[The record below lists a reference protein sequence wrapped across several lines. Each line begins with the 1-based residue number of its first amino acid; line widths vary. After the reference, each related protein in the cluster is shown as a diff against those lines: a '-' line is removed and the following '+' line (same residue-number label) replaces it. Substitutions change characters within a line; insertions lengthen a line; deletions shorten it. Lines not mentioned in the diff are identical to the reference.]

1 MVTIEPT
8 LFQTILLPLSL
19 VPLIYLSRHRSDLRE
34 SLSLIVAAATIL
46 SVFTLVPRVLGG
58 EALVWSL
65 WEVLPGLALSFR
77 VDGLGMLFA
86 IVASVLWFVTT
97 IYSIGYMRGAHEH
110 AQARYY
116 AYFALAVFCT
126 LGVAF
131 SGNLLT
137 LYVFY
142 ELLSLS
148 TYPLVTHHQDEEAR
162 AAGRK
167 YLKYIVGTSI
177 GLVLP
182 GMMIIHHVAG
192 DLSFGDGPILSDV
205 VSGGAPGWGLGLVL
219 LMMVFGFAKSGM
231 MPFHRWLPGAMVAP
245 TPVSSLLHAVAVV
258 KVGVF
263 CVIRVFT
270 DVFGVELAS
279 LLTFGPVRPVA
290 IVQTVAGATIVISS
304 LIAWRQNELKKR
316 LAYSTIGQLAYI
328 VLGAALLA
336 PLSITGSALHIAMH
350 AFGKITLFF
359 CAGAIYVAVHKK
371 NIGDMVGIGRRMPI
385 TMVCFF
391 IGTLSVIGLPPTGGI
406 MSKLLLVQGTLEAGA
421 IGFLV
426 IYLISSFLN
435 CAYYLPIVYRA
446 FFCRDE
452 DSRWDGPQQ
461 EPPRWCLVP
470 PVVTAICCV
479 LLFVFPDV
487 FLGLAELFAMET
499 FR

>member
-1 MVTIEPT
+1 MVTVDVMV
-8 LFQTILLPLSL
+8 LLSVFLPLAL
-19 VPLIYLSRHRSDLRE
+19 VPAIYVSRRHKNVPE
-34 SLSLIVAAATIL
+34 ALSLTVAAATIL

-58 EALVWSL
+58 EVLVWNL
-65 WEVLPGLALSFR
+65 WEVLPGLELGFR

-110 AQARYY
+110 AQVRYFG
-116 AYFALAVFCT
+116 YFALAVFCT

-131 SGNLLT
+131 AGNLLT

-167 YLKYIVGTSI
+167 YLKYIVGASV

-182 GMMIIHHVAG
+182 AMMVVHHLAG
-192 DLSFGDGPILSDV
+192 DLSFGDGPILGSLIRDDI
-205 VSGGAPGWGLGLVL
+205 PGWGLGLVL
-219 LMMVFGFAKSGM
+219 LMMVFGFAKSGL

-263 CVIRVFT
+263 CVIRVIT
-270 DVFGVELAS
+270 DVFGVELAG
-279 LLTFGPVRPVA
+279 LLSFGPIRPIAVVQGVA
-290 IVQTVAGATIVISS
+290 AFTIVVSS

-328 VLGAALLA
+328 IQGAALLA
-336 PLSITGSALHIAMH
+336 PLSVTGSALHIAMH

-371 NIGDMVGIGRRMPI
+371 KIKDLVGIGRRMPI
-385 TMVCFF
+385 TMACFF
-391 IGTLSVIGLPPTGGI
+391 VGTLSVIGLPPTGGI
-406 MSKLLLVQGTLEAGA
+406 MSKLLLVQGTLEAGS
-421 IGFLV
+421 IVFLV

-452 DSRWDGPQQ
+452 DSLWEGPRQ

-470 PVVTAICCV
+470 PVVTAVCCV
-479 LLFVFPDV
+479 ILFVFPDV
-487 FLGLAELFAMET
+487 FLGLAELFTMGVV
-499 FR
+499 R